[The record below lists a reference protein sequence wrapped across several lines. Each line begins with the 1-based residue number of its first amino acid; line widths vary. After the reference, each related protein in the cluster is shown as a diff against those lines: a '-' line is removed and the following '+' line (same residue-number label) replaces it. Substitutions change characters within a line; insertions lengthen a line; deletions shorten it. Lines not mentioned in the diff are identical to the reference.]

1 MFDLKNAQLVYLR
14 DHLKLKIAGNLTLFL
29 NVFWLTVYFFL
40 DFHIEREQ
48 DKMQS
53 KMKSFFQRGTVMRL
67 IIFKNMTSDVDNF
80 ERLKY

>member
-1 MFDLKNAQLVYLR
+1 
-14 DHLKLKIAGNLTLFL
+14 
-29 NVFWLTVYFFL
+29 
-40 DFHIEREQ
+40 
-48 DKMQS
+48 MQS